1 MVLQLIKNELFY
13 VEYTEG
19 EKIVQEKFCDS
30 LGHERVN
37 HDVEGEKYSIQKGI
51 CLKCGEGTR
60 FWKCS
65 EKESK
70 AFKREM
76 ETLR

>member
-1 MVLQLIKNELFY
+1 MALQLIKNELFY

-30 LGHERVN
+30 LGHERAD
-37 HDVEGEKYSIQKGI
+37 HDVQGKKYSIQKGI
-51 CLKCGEGTR
+51 CLRCGEGTR
-60 FWKCS
+60 FWKLT

-76 ETLR
+76 ESLR

>member
-1 MVLQLIKNELFY
+1 MAYQLIKDELFF
-13 VEYTEG
+13 VEYDQG
-19 EKIVQEKFCDS
+19 EKYVQEKFCD
-30 LGHERVN
+30 LVGHN
-37 HDVEGEKYSIQKGI
+37 IADYDVQGKHYSIQKGI
-51 CLKCGEGTR
+51 CLRCGEGTR